1 MKRVRQAVQTLAN
14 RFGYRIEKLREPKS
28 RARVDVLRLMLEHT
42 TRSQPDPV
50 IVQIGANDGATADPV
65 GHLIRE
71 NGWRALLVEPQPH
84 MFTQL
89 QEVYRNSEHVL
100 LENAALAATDG
111 SATMYGVRDP
121 GGPLSQWTQQLAS
134 FDRELVEALLRDQV
148 ASLPVPEGF
157 DVESLVVPMEVP
169 ALTFETLLERHGVDR
184 VDALVVDTMGF
195 DAEVLRLFPFDLVG
209 APAVISFEATFLPF
223 EEREACLD
231 SLSARGYGFCH
242 SGMDTL
248 AVREPILDD

>member
-1 MKRVRQAVQTLAN
+1 MKRGRQAVQTLAN

-28 RARVDVLRLMLEHT
+28 RASVDVLRLMLEHT
-42 TRSQPDPV
+42 TRLQPDPV

-71 NGWRALLVEPQPH
+71 NNWRALLVEPQPH
-84 MFTQL
+84 VFARL
-89 QEVYRNSEHVL
+89 QEVYRDSERVL
-100 LENAALAATDG
+100 LENAALAAADG
-111 SATMYGVRDP
+111 SLTLYGVRDH
-121 GGPLSQWTQQLAS
+121 GGQLPSWSQQVAS
-134 FDRELVEALLRDQV
+134 FDRELVEALLREQLT
-148 ASLPVPEGF
+148 SLPEGV
-157 DVESLVVPMEVP
+157 DAESLVVPMEVP

-184 VDALVVDTMGF
+184 VDTLVVDTMGF
-195 DAEVLRLFPFDLVG
+195 DAEVLRLFPFDAVG

-231 SLSARGYGFCH
+231 SLSARGYGFCQ

-248 AVREPILDD
+248 AVRDPILDD